1 MVLFLIGIWRLTEE
15 EAEWCWRWLRKKTR
29 RQKEAEVIP
38 DSLSYFGV
46 FPIAIDVFSLLQI
59 LEIGKRRMI
68 VADPKGTN
76 HFSSLAYT
84 LFTVFYG

>member
-15 EAEWCWRWLRKKTR
+15 EAEWCWRWPRKKTR
-29 RQKEAEVIP
+29 RKKEAEVIP

-46 FPIAIDVFSLLQI
+46 FPIAIDVFALLQI

>member
-38 DSLSYFGV
+38 DSHSYFGV
-46 FPIAIDVFSLLQI
+46 FPIVIDVFALLQI

-68 VADPKGTN
+68 VADPKGKN
-76 HFSSLAYT
+76 QFSSLAYT